1 MSFLDYDVNNEL
13 VNALNNYDVAL
24 TKDLLKSGKADVQ
37 PLLNMMLEKN
47 EDDINLKLIDLLFS
61 YGADPNQLLLYYD
74 TYMTTP
80 LGWIIYDIAYTIRD
94 LPANYEKKINYLLK
108 IAELLLQHDIKPFFM
123 IHPYDYEHL
132 YDVDVPDTIKE
143 DVFHVA
149 KDIYPPLAKLIE
161 QNMDYYINK
170 NIAKTTLSYN
180 KNKKFKQ
187 YEVLCEDL
195 NNLSNLYE
203 IREIAK
209 IYGINI
215 KNKDKATLCSEIAVR
230 IHLL

>member
-37 PLLNMMLEKN
+37 PLLGMMLEKN
-47 EDDINLKLIDLLFS
+47 PDDRNLRLIDLLLS

-80 LGWIIYDIAYTIRD
+80 LGWIIYDIANQSYT
-94 LPANYEKKINYLLK
+94 NNKKNFNYLIK
-108 IAELLLQHDIKPFFM
+108 IAKLLLLYGAKPFFM
-123 IHPYDYEHL
+123 IHPDNDDYL
-132 YDVDVPDTIKE
+132 YDDNAPDNIKE
-143 DVFHVA
+143 NVLDVA
-149 KDIYPPLAKLIE
+149 KDIYPPLAELIE
-161 QNMDYYINK
+161 QNMDYYKNK
-170 NIAKTTLSYN
+170 HIAKTTLSYN

-187 YEVLCEDL
+187 YEVLCKDL